1 MDGVRTSHMG
11 DVIQDVYRGI
21 DAYRVSDEGEVERI
35 DDKLQKLI
43 MGPMDKK
50 EEIVELSRANLE
62 LLKDPYVV
70 GAAAPSTLIH
80 YIYFDEEGHA
90 FYAPLESNFMFNP
103 SNMFKVDERLRVFY
117 QSDGGYLTN
126 TVLVGVITISSGMSV
141 EKNERRDKPHV
152 FVVED
157 VLVCNGV
164 DVAPRPIL
172 ERMAYFQEKV
182 MGPRQ
187 KALRSG
193 SIPRHKEWISLD
205 VVEYK
210 ELSDAAQLIRN
221 RNPNRIVFV
230 PKYQRYLLCG
240 RFNHLHWGH
249 ELQLQPSEVFVQMAV
264 PASDLLLYIESVCSG
279 SSQGGEFE
287 SSMGRLR
294 LH

>member
-1 MDGVRTSHMG
+1 MDGVKTSHMG

-172 ERMAYFQEKV
+172 ERMAYFQV
-182 MGPRQ
+182 R
-187 KALRSG
+187 
-193 SIPRHKEWISLD
+193 WSLSNQ
-205 VVEYK
+205 YLWCK
-210 ELSDAAQLIRN
+210 KRWLINTN
-221 RNPNRIVFV
+221 RNAWSNCAWNEWDSYR
-230 PKYQRYLLCG
+230 KR
-240 RFNHLHWGH
+240 
-249 ELQLQPSEVFVQMAV
+249 
-264 PASDLLLYIESVCSG
+264 
-279 SSQGGEFE
+279 
-287 SSMGRLR
+287 
-294 LH
+294 

>member
-43 MGPMDKK
+43 MGPMDCK

-126 TVLVGVITISSGMSV
+126 TVLVGVITWTFV
-141 EKNERRDKPHV
+141 YER
-152 FVVED
+152 
-157 VLVCNGV
+157 
-164 DVAPRPIL
+164 
-172 ERMAYFQEKV
+172 YFW
-182 MGPRQ
+182 
-187 KALRSG
+187 
-193 SIPRHKEWISLD
+193 RHWI
-205 VVEYK
+205 YFC
-210 ELSDAAQLIRN
+210 Q
-221 RNPNRIVFV
+221 
-230 PKYQRYLLCG
+230 
-240 RFNHLHWGH
+240 
-249 ELQLQPSEVFVQMAV
+249 LQLVRFR
-264 PASDLLLYIESVCSG
+264 
-279 SSQGGEFE
+279 SQF
-287 SSMGRLR
+287 RFTQFL
-294 LH
+294 